1 MDNNNIFNIPGYYP
15 TPIHLVNKML
25 SKIKWDQVQSVLE
38 PSAGDG
44 NIIEQVKKK
53 LQSRSKYGYNR
64 EHIFDLD
71 TIEINENLRSIL
83 KDKGFRVIHD
93 DYLSYNS
100 YKLYDLIILNPPF
113 QSGDRHLLKAIEMQ
127 PSEIVCL
134 LNAETLHNPY
144 SNTRKDLLR
153 KLEDYHA
160 DIEYIQN
167 AFYDA
172 ERKTDVEVAL
182 IYISIPKL
190 TDDSIILDDLRKKEQ
205 YRVNNDYQ
213 SKYTNQMVNADY
225 IKGIVEQ
232 YNFEVQTGLRLIA
245 EYEALKPLMISTFDK
260 DDYSKNSILELSL
273 HYKDEDSNCSLANSY
288 IKQVRTKYWKALFTN
303 KEFMGMF
310 TSNLREKYM
319 NKIKELR
326 DYDFSLF
333 NIYTIR
339 IELSKEMVQGVQD
352 TIIKLFDEFSYQ
364 SSWDKEFSKNIHY
377 YNGWATNKCWKI
389 NDKKVIIRLNGFN
402 DWSSNRFQPLDYK
415 VVNRLSDIEKVF
427 NYLSTGTDME
437 INNIDMRDALKFAEQ
452 YGDTTKIELTYFY
465 VTFYKKGTCHLEW
478 KYQDLI
484 HRFNIYAGQNK
495 NNLPPS
501 YGKKTYNEMDEE
513 ERQVI
518 DSFEGEVSYKKVM
531 NNTQNYI
538 LETNQLL
545 ALA

>member
-1 MDNNNIFNIPGYYP
+1 
-15 TPIHLVNKML
+15 ML

-232 YNFEVQTGLRLIA
+232 YNFEVQTGLKLIA

-260 DDYSKNSILELSL
+260 EDYSKSPILELTL

-288 IKQVRTKYWKALFTN
+288 IKQVRTKYWEALFTN
-303 KEFMGMF
+303 KEFMGLF

-319 NKIKELR
+319 NKINELR
-326 DYDFSLF
+326 NYDFSLF

-339 IELSKEMVQGVQD
+339 IELSKEMLQGVED
-352 TIIKLFDEFSYQ
+352 TILNLFNEFSYQ
-364 SSWDKEFSKNIHY
+364 SSWSPEFGNNIHY
-377 YNGWATNKCWKI
+377 YSGWSTNKCWKI
-389 NDKKVIIRLNGFN
+389 NDKKVIIRLNGYGYWG
-402 DWSSNRFQPLDYK
+402 DKLDYTYTQY
-415 VVNRLSDIEKVF
+415 II
-427 NYLSTGTDME
+427 NYQT
-437 INNIDMRDALKFAEQ
+437 
-452 YGDTTKIELTYFY
+452 
-465 VTFYKKGTCHLEW
+465 
-478 KYQDLI
+478 
-484 HRFNIYAGQNK
+484 
-495 NNLPPS
+495 
-501 YGKKTYNEMDEE
+501 
-513 ERQVI
+513 
-518 DSFEGEVSYKKVM
+518 
-531 NNTQNYI
+531 
-538 LETNQLL
+538 
-545 ALA
+545 